1 MTETRKATLDPE
13 EVARFARIAGTWWDA
28 NGPFKPLHRI
38 TPTRLVYLR
47 DRLCQSYA
55 RDPKQAASLSGLSI
69 LDIGCGGGLI
79 SEPLARLGAEMTG
92 IDPAPENIEAAKAHA
107 QGAGVAATYK
117 VATAEAVAEDIAA
130 SGAAFDAVL
139 LLEVIEHV
147 PDMPAF
153 LARIAPLV
161 KPGGIMILSTLNRT
175 LKAYA
180 LAIVGAEYV
189 LRWLPVGTHQWQRFV
204 RPEELARALGAAG
217 LTLADTTGLI
227 YDPLADEWHLG
238 ADIDVNYFATA
249 ARK

>member
-1 MTETRKATLDPE
+1 MTRAPNATLDPE

-28 NGPFKPLHRI
+28 GGPFKPLHRI
-38 TPTRLVYLR
+38 TPTRLLYLR
-47 DRLCQSYA
+47 DRLCKTYA
-55 RDPKQAASLSGLSI
+55 RDPKQAASLAGLSI

-79 SEPLARLGAEMTG
+79 AEPLARLGAAVTG

-107 QGAGVAATYK
+107 QGAGVAVTYK
-117 VATAEAVAEDIAA
+117 VATAEEIAA
-130 SGAAFDAVL
+130 SGACFNAVL

-147 PDMPAF
+147 PDVPAF
-153 LARIAPLV
+153 LARVAPLV

-180 LAIVGAEYV
+180 LAIIGAEYL

-204 RPEELARALGAAG
+204 RPEELTRALSAAG
-217 LTLADTTGLI
+217 LTLTGTTGLI
-227 YDPLADEWHLG
+227 YDPIADEWRLG

-249 ARK
+249 ARR